1 MPDGLRLLVWSFGWP
16 DSFRLL
22 LISFALACCLFA
34 LLYPS
39 ISVWLCVRAWI
50 RDVYTNMNQPLT
62 IQALPKA
69 ANKRDFLK
77 RICPAPKMKKIKRRP
92 ERRTSPNY
100 PSSGFLFFLAF
111 FYVSSSIQCFDFFFL
126 FDTRREKNRK
136 DVEALEHLVG
146 ESQPSIQ
153 PDAPPICAGSLN
165 LYPGD
170 KKKITINKHS
180 VYGLK

>member
-1 MPDGLRLLVWSFGWP
+1 
-16 DSFRLL
+16 
-22 LISFALACCLFA
+22 
-34 LLYPS
+34 
-39 ISVWLCVRAWI
+39 
-50 RDVYTNMNQPLT
+50 
-62 IQALPKA
+62 
-69 ANKRDFLK
+69 
-77 RICPAPKMKKIKRRP
+77 MKKIKKRP
-92 ERRTSPNY
+92 EPPQTFQVPVSCSSWPFFMFHRRFSV
-100 PSSGFLFFLAF
+100 LIFFF
-111 FYVSSSIQCFDFFFL
+111 VFL

-146 ESQPSIQ
+146 EFQLNIQ